1 MEKKAENG
9 ESITDA
15 KAFCSSLLRDG
26 TTIKQIGRRPTD
38 FAKLIAWSSVSWA
51 DFVVEDLEKEAGDIA
66 RSLEFSRSLVANL
79 LTGARVSS
87 YEDYDDEMGMLVP
100 AVTVEG
106 FNVTPNPLIILI
118 KSNLVVTIHSGK
130 VVRFERL
137 RRYAETMMRKIPV
150 DASQQDKVTHALI
163 RIIDENNGRN
173 FDHLREIE
181 AQGDKLSQ
189 SLIDVTAPRELI
201 GPEIYHMKHAL
212 LSYLNALWAT
222 IDVINALRYG
232 DAELLTDDPRILGRV
247 GALAADVNN
256 QISLAEHLSEVLAS
270 GLEVLQSIYNNQLQI
285 LNNKM
290 AMVTAYLAVIG
301 TAVLVPNTLATI
313 LSNPAFNMGPQDAGW
328 YIALL
333 VGSTVIATA
342 ISFWWVQKKGWL
354 PKESH

>member
-1 MEKKAENG
+1 MEKKAEPG
-9 ESITDA
+9 ENITDA
-15 KAFCSSLLRDG
+15 KAFCASLLRDG
-26 TTIKQIGRRPTD
+26 TTIKQAGRRPTD

-51 DFVVEDLEKEAGDIA
+51 DFIVDDVEKEAEDIA
-66 RSLEFSRSLVANL
+66 RSLEFSRSLVANIL
-79 LTGARVSS
+79 NGRISG
-87 YEDYDDEMGMLVP
+87 YEDYDDEMGILVP

-106 FNVTPNPLIILI
+106 FTVTPNPLLILI

-181 AQGDKLSQ
+181 AQGDSLSK
-189 SLIDVTAPRELI
+189 SLIEVSTPREML
-201 GPEIYHMKHAL
+201 GSEIYDMKHAL
-212 LSYLNALWAT
+212 LTYLNSLWAT
-222 IDVINALRYG
+222 VDVINALRYG
-232 DAELLTDDPRILGRV
+232 DAELLTDDPRLLARI

-290 AMVTAYLAVIG
+290 TMLSAYLAVIG

-313 LSNPAFNMGPQDAGW
+313 LSNPAFPMGPQDAGW
-328 YIALL
+328 YTALL
-333 VGSTVIATA
+333 LVSTLLATVIV
-342 ISFWWVQKKGWL
+342 FKVVQSRGLIPKGV
-354 PKESH
+354 

>member
-1 MEKKAENG
+1 MDKKAEAG
-9 ESITDA
+9 ENITDA
-15 KAFCSSLLRDG
+15 KAFCASLLRDG
-26 TTIKQIGRRPTD
+26 TTIKQAGRRPTD

-51 DFVVEDLEKEAGDIA
+51 DFVVDDVVKEAEDIA
-66 RSLEFSRSLVANL
+66 RSLEFSRSLIANIMN
-79 LTGARVSS
+79 GRISG
-87 YEDYDDEMGMLVP
+87 YEDYDDELGILVP

-106 FNVTPNPLIILI
+106 FDVTINPLLILI

-181 AQGDKLSQ
+181 SQGDKLSQ
-189 SLIDVTAPRELI
+189 SLIDVNTPREML
-201 GPEIYHMKHAL
+201 GPKIYDMKHAL
-212 LSYLNALWAT
+212 LTYLNSLWAT
-222 IDVINALRYG
+222 VDVINALRYG
-232 DAELLTDDPRILGRV
+232 DAELLTDDPRLLARI
-247 GALAADVNN
+247 GALSADVNN

-328 YIALL
+328 YTWLL
-333 VGSTVIATA
+333 LGSTVIATL

-354 PKESH
+354 PKNLH

>member
-1 MEKKAENG
+1 MEKKAEG
-9 ESITDA
+9 GITEE
-15 KAFCSSLLRDG
+15 KAFCASLLRDG
-26 TTIKQIGRRPTD
+26 TTIKQVGRRPTD

-51 DFVVEDLEKEAGDIA
+51 DFVVEDMGKEAEDIA
-66 RSLEFSRSLVANL
+66 RSLDFSRSLVANL
-79 LTGARVSS
+79 MNGRISG
-87 YEDYDDEMGMLVP
+87 YEDYDDEMGLLIP

-106 FNVTPNPLIILI
+106 FNVTPNPLLILI

-137 RRYAETMMRKIPV
+137 RRYAETMMKKIPV
-150 DASQQDKVTHALI
+150 DAPQTDKVTHALI

-181 AQGDKLSQ
+181 AQGDELSR
-189 SLIDVTAPRELI
+189 SLTEVTAPREII
-201 GPEIYHMKHAL
+201 GPEIYRMKHAL
-212 LSYLNALWAT
+212 LSYLGALWAT
-222 IDVINALRYG
+222 VDVINALRYG
-232 DAELLTDDPRILGRV
+232 DAELLTDDPRLLARI

-290 AMVTAYLAVIG
+290 AMITAYLAVIG

-313 LSNPAFNMGPQDAGW
+313 LSNPAFAMGPQDAGW
-328 YIALL
+328 YTALL
-333 VGSTVIATA
+333 VGSTAIATLV
-342 ISFWWVQKKGWL
+342 SFWWVESKGWL
-354 PKESH
+354 PKKVH

>member
-1 MEKKAENG
+1 MDRKAEPG
-9 ESITDA
+9 ENITDA

-51 DFVVEDLEKEAGDIA
+51 DFVVDDVGKEAEDIA
-66 RSLEFSRSLVANL
+66 RSLEFSRSLIANIMN
-79 LTGARVSS
+79 GRISG
-87 YEDYDDEMGMLVP
+87 YEDYDDELGILVP

-106 FNVTPNPLIILI
+106 FDVTTNPLIILI

-189 SLIDVTAPRELI
+189 SLIDVNAPRELI

-212 LSYLNALWAT
+212 LSYLNSLWAT
-222 IDVINALRYG
+222 VDVINALRYG
-232 DAELLTDDPRILGRV
+232 DAELLTDDPRLLARI
-247 GALAADVNN
+247 GALSADVNN

-313 LSNPAFNMGPQDAGW
+313 LSNPAFNMGPQDTGW
-328 YIALL
+328 YIAML
-333 VGSTVIATA
+333 VGSTLVATA

-354 PKESH
+354 PKNIH

>member
-1 MEKKAENG
+1 MDKKAEAG
-9 ESITDA
+9 ESITNA
-15 KAFCSSLLRDG
+15 RAFCASLLRDG
-26 TTIKQIGRRPTD
+26 TTIKQVGRRPTD
-38 FAKLIAWSSVSWA
+38 FVKLIAWSSVSWA
-51 DFVVEDLEKEAGDIA
+51 DFVVDDVAKEAEDIA

-79 LTGARVSS
+79 MNGRTSG
-87 YEDYDDEMGMLVP
+87 YEDYDDEMGILVP

-106 FNVTPNPLIILI
+106 FAVTPNPLLILI

-181 AQGDKLSQ
+181 SQGDNLSK
-189 SLIDVTAPRELI
+189 SLADVAVPREVL
-201 GPEIYHMKHAL
+201 GSNIYEMKHAL
-212 LSYLNALWAT
+212 LTYLNALWAT

-232 DAELLTDDPRILGRV
+232 DAELLTDDPRLLGRI
-247 GALAADVNN
+247 GALATDVNN

-270 GLEVLQSIYNNQLQI
+270 GLEVMQTIYNNQLQM
-285 LNNKM
+285 LNNRM
-290 AMVTAYLAVIG
+290 TMLSAYLAIIG

-313 LSNPAFNMGPQDAGW
+313 LANPAFSMGPEDAGW
-328 YIALL
+328 YTALL
-333 VGSTVIATA
+333 VGSTVVSTVAVFLFIKSRGLLVAKH
-342 ISFWWVQKKGWL
+342 S
-354 PKESH
+354 

>member
-1 MEKKAENG
+1 MDKKAESG
-9 ESITDA
+9 ENITDA
-15 KAFCSSLLRDG
+15 KAFCASLLRDG
-26 TTIKQIGRRPTD
+26 TTIKQAGRRPTD

-51 DFVVEDLEKEAGDIA
+51 DFVVEDVGKEAEDIA
-66 RSLEFSRSLVANL
+66 RSLEFSRSLIANL
-79 LTGARVSS
+79 MNGRISG
-87 YEDYDDEMGMLVP
+87 YEDYDDEMGILVP

-106 FNVTPNPLIILI
+106 FDVTPNPLLILI

-150 DASQQDKVTHALI
+150 DASQQDKITHALI

-181 AQGDKLSQ
+181 SQGDKLSQ
-189 SLIDVTAPRELI
+189 SLIDVDAPRELI
-201 GPEIYHMKHAL
+201 GPEIYKMKHAL

-222 IDVINALRYG
+222 VDMINALRYG
-232 DAELLTDDPRILGRV
+232 DAELLTDDPRLLGRI

-270 GLEVLQSIYNNQLQI
+270 GLEVLQSIYNNQLQM

-313 LSNPAFNMGPQDAGW
+313 LSNPAFAMGPQDMGW
-328 YIALL
+328 YTGLL
-333 VGSTVIATA
+333 VGSTVIATL

-354 PKESH
+354 PKSVH